1 MESSWSS
8 VNSTNSARLG
18 KNTAASTPSMSMS
31 AMMSSGIQ
39 PGVVPSWPWN
49 WRYLDT
55 VQPSKPIVCSFLNS
69 VWPPATIGSSRVNS
83 SSHSARSRML
93 AGSRDLNRSGG
104 SMMWQSP
111 ETRNSLYVAIGR
123 PLL

>member
-1 MESSWSS
+1 
-8 VNSTNSARLG
+8 
-18 KNTAASTPSMSMS
+18 MSMS

-39 PGVVPSWPWN
+39 PGVVPSCPWN

-55 VQPSKPIVCSFLNS
+55 VQPSKPMVCSFLNS
-69 VWPPATIGSSRVNS
+69 VWPPGTIGSSRVNS
-83 SSHSARSRML
+83 SSHSARSRTL
-93 AGSRDLNRSGG
+93 AGSRVLNRSGG

-111 ETRNSLYVAIGR
+111 ETRNSLYLAIGG